1 MGTRWSRPQASSVES
16 KAEGLGEERTFSDLF
31 RRKKPLL
38 AVLHLKPL
46 PGAPLYSGTMDE
58 VYRTALE
65 ELEVYRRS
73 GADGVIVENFN
84 DMPFFPGRV
93 PAATVA
99 AMAAVTRDIVQAADV
114 PVGVNVLRNDA
125 HAAVAVAVASGAEF
139 VRVNVLLGVSVAD
152 QGLVQGVA
160 HDVLADVDVKHAVPL
175 GGRSLREDTRDI
187 TERGLA
193 DAIIVS
199 GARTGG
205 AADIHD
211 VEEVKA
217 NTHLPVL
224 LGSGVNG
231 NNLTGYFSCADG
243 FIVGSCF
250 KVGGQAVNRVEEER
264 VQRFVNQL
272 EKLRSR

>member
-1 MGTRWSRPQASSVES
+1 
-16 KAEGLGEERTFSDLF
+16 LGEERTFSDLF

-160 HDVLADVDVKHAVPL
+160 HDVLRLRSTLRSSALILADVDVKHAVPL